1 MTIAL
6 SPAPGRFTPRWLH
19 AAGAVVLAL
28 AIAPFVPGLGIT
40 PYPPGLWHGVFAL
53 LLCAVGGLFLSAGGR
68 VDLGRGLRRGLRLMG
83 AAFLVSG
90 STQLVLGLGWLGTGA
105 GTLSSIST
113 LSGYILYL
121 AGAFSLPTRPLSR
134 HDRLRLTLDGAV
146 TLFGGAI
153 AVIMLVT
160 LAREQGASGAA
171 MLQMLLVPTIAQGL
185 TLLALN
191 FLAVCGEP
199 TPAPRALGH
208 VVAALLLL
216 LISQLVSQLLTVGAL
231 NDPRWFDLAYALTL
245 VLLLHAGAYYR
256 FDPPGRIAPSRWLA
270 LNPVPAL
277 MALLIGGL
285 LLLALL
291 QQRYAAATVCALGM
305 PPLLLLLIARVLV
318 TNAER
323 VQLLEEEALHERQRH
338 AEKLDAIGRLA
349 GGIAH
354 QFNNLMT
361 TIIGHAVLGEQEPG
375 MGPQA
380 REDFRRIRE
389 AGDRAATLTNQLL
402 AYSGRQFD
410 HREPLDLG
418 AALSRLESEFRGL
431 LGSECQ
437 LVMRLEALPAVHADS
452 AQLEQLI
459 GELIANARSAVTGR
473 GTVTV
478 ALRSET
484 LTASL
489 ETPFLSVP
497 AGRYAMLAVTDTGRG
512 IPDGTLP
519 RIFEPFFST
528 RPMHEAP
535 GLGLAAVYGIVAA
548 HEGGIAVES
557 TPGAG
562 TRVRVYLPFA
572 AGRSSGEG
580 IRGG

>member
-1 MTIAL
+1 MTVAL
-6 SPAPGRFTPRWLH
+6 TEVPESVIPRWLH
-19 AAGAVVLAL
+19 AAGALVVGLAFT
-28 AIAPFVPGLGIT
+28 PFVPALGIT
-40 PYPPGLWHGVFAL
+40 AYPPVLWHGLFAL
-53 LLCAVGGLFLSAGGR
+53 LLCAAGGLFISAGSRRDFGA
-68 VDLGRGLRRGLRLMG
+68 GHRRGLRLMG
-83 AAFLVSG
+83 GAFLVSG
-90 STQLVLGLGWLGTGA
+90 STQIVLALGWLGTSAGA
-105 GTLSSIST
+105 LSSVST

-121 AGAFSLPTRPLSR
+121 AGAFSLPTRPLSH

-146 TLFGGAI
+146 TLLGAGI
-153 AVIMLVT
+153 SVVMMVT
-160 LAREQGASGAA
+160 LALGRGASGSD
-171 MLQMLLVPTIAQGL
+171 LSQMLLVPTIAQGL

-199 TPAPRALGH
+199 VPTPRALGH

-216 LISQLVSQLLTVGAL
+216 LVSQLVSQLLTVGAL
-231 NDPRWFDLAYALTL
+231 GDPRWFDLAYALTL
-245 VLLLHAGAYYR
+245 VLLLRAGASYR
-256 FDPPGRIAPSRWLA
+256 FDRPGGTAPSRWLA

-277 MALLIGGL
+277 IALLIGGL

-291 QQRYAAATVCALGM
+291 QQQYAAATVCAIGM

-323 VQLLEEEALHERQRH
+323 VQFLEEEARREQQRH
-338 AEKLDAIGRLA
+338 VEKLDAIGRLA

-361 TIIGHAVLGEQEPG
+361 TIIGHAVLGEQETG
-375 MGPQA
+375 MAPQA

-402 AYSGRQFD
+402 AYSGRQLD
-410 HREPLDLG
+410 HRRPLDLG
-418 AALSRLESEFRGL
+418 AELSRAVGTLRGL
-431 LGSECQ
+431 LGREQ
-437 LVMRLEALPAVHADS
+437 RLELILEAVPAIQADS

-459 GELIANARSAVTGR
+459 GELLSNAGNAMSGP
-473 GTVTV
+473 GTITV
-478 ALRSET
+478 GLCRET

-489 ETPFLSVP
+489 ETPFLSAP
-497 AGRYAMLAVTDTGRG
+497 AGNYALLTVSDTGRG
-512 IPDGTLP
+512 IPADALP

-548 HEGGIAVES
+548 HDGGIAVDS
-557 TPGAG
+557 APGAG
-562 TRVRVYLPFA
+562 TRVRIYLPL
-572 AGRSSGEG
+572 AGV
-580 IRGG
+580 

>member
-1 MTIAL
+1 MTVAL
-6 SPAPGRFTPRWLH
+6 SEVPGPVTPRWLH
-19 AAGAVVLAL
+19 PAGALVVGLAL
-28 AIAPFVPGLGIT
+28 APFVPAFGIAA
-40 PYPPGLWHGVFAL
+40 YPPLLWHGVFAL
-53 LLCAVGGLFLSAGGR
+53 LLCVAGGLFISAGSR
-68 VDLGRGLRRGLRLMG
+68 TDLGAGHRRGLRLMG

-90 STQLVLGLGWLGTGA
+90 STQIVLGLGWLGAGA
-105 GTLSSIST
+105 SALSSVST

-121 AGAFSLPTRPLSR
+121 VGTFSLPTRPLSR

-146 TLFGGAI
+146 TLLGAGI
-153 AVIMLVT
+153 SVVMMVT
-160 LAREQGASGAA
+160 LALGRGASGAD
-171 MLQMLLVPTIAQGL
+171 LSQMLLVPTIAQGL

-199 TPAPRALGH
+199 VPTPRALGH

-216 LISQLVSQLLTVGAL
+216 LVSQLVSQLLTVGAL
-231 NDPRWFDLAYALTL
+231 GDSRWFDLTYTLTL

-256 FDPPGRIAPSRWLA
+256 FDRPGGTAPSRWLA
-270 LNPVPAL
+270 LNPLPAL
-277 MALLIGGL
+277 IALLIGGL

-291 QQRYAAATVCALGM
+291 EQHYAAATVCAIGM
-305 PPLLLLLIARVLV
+305 PPLLLLLIARVMV

-323 VQLLEEEALHERQRH
+323 VQFLEEEARRERQRH

-361 TIIGHAVLGEQEPG
+361 TIIGHAVLGEQETG
-375 MGPQA
+375 MASQA
-380 REDFRRIRE
+380 REDFRRIRA

-410 HREPLDLG
+410 HRRPLDL
-418 AALSRLESEFRGL
+418 AAELSRVEGSLRGL
-431 LGSECQ
+431 LGGEQ
-437 LVMRLEALPAVHADS
+437 RLEMTLDAVPAVQADA

-459 GELIANARSAVTGR
+459 GELLSNAVNAIPDQ

-478 ALRSET
+478 GLRRET
-484 LTASL
+484 LTAPL

-497 AGRYAMLAVTDTGRG
+497 AGSYALLTVSDTGRG
-512 IPDGTLP
+512 IAPDALP

-548 HEGGIAVES
+548 HEGGIAVDS
-557 TPGAG
+557 APGAG
-562 TRVRVYLPFA
+562 TRVRIYLPLA
-572 AGRSSGEG
+572 AE
-580 IRGG
+580 